1 MQQQE
6 LIGLLKKQMSDQ
18 LSPADR
24 TALMAFITL
33 QENKTAVTK
42 ALETMMMGHSG
53 DKAFDDER
61 FRPLLRQILDADHA
75 SLEEDL
81 PFIPNNAVSR
91 SFSGYRWFR
100 YAAAVLLIFG
110 IGAAVF
116 MYTKPAPLDISK
128 QQPAPVKQAPVAP
141 GTNKAMLTLSNGQQV
156 ELTEGNGTV
165 NDAGVNIKKIN
176 GALIYGS
183 ANSASIAVA
192 YNTMTT
198 PRGGQ
203 YQLTLPDGTKVW
215 LNAASSLRYPTMFT
229 GKERKVTVTGEAYFE
244 VAKNAGMPFTVVS
257 GNQEITVLGTHFN
270 NNAYEDE
277 ASMKTTLLEGSVKV
291 KHGASVVTIVP
302 GQQSIIQEGV
312 GDILVSETDI
322 QQAVAWKNGF
332 FSFSNA
338 DIKTIMRQL
347 SRWYNVDVIYE
358 SNVPKVE
365 FSGEI
370 GRSLTLDELLGILK
384 DTRIHYRI
392 EGRKLVIM
400 P

>member
-1 MQQQE
+1 MQQHE
-6 LIGLLKKQMSDQ
+6 LIGLLKKQMTDE
-18 LSPADR
+18 LSSVEGA
-24 TALMAFITL
+24 ALMAFVARE
-33 QENKTAVTK
+33 ENKSAVTK
-42 ALETMMMGHSG
+42 AFETMMMRHSAAA
-53 DKAFDDER
+53 DFDEAR
-61 FRPLLRQILDADHA
+61 FRPLLRQILEADQA
-75 SLEEDL
+75 GFEQELPSLSNYAKL
-81 PFIPNNAVSR
+81 R
-91 SFSGYRWFR
+91 SFFAYRWFR
-100 YAAAVLLIFG
+100 YAAAALIIFG
-110 IGAAVF
+110 ISTAVF
-116 MYTKPAPLDISK
+116 MFAKPASRDISVREQQASIK
-128 QQPAPVKQAPVAP
+128 QKSFAP
-141 GTNKAMLTLSNGQQV
+141 GSNKAMLTLSNGQQV

-165 NDAGVNIKKIN
+165 NDAGVSIKKIN

-183 ANSASIAVA
+183 TNIIA

-198 PRGGQ
+198 PKGGQ

-215 LNAASSLRYPTMFT
+215 LNAASSLRYPTLFT

-244 VAKNAGMPFTVVS
+244 VAKDASMPFTVTS

-270 NNAYEDE
+270 INAYDDE
-277 ASMKTTLLEGSVKV
+277 GPMKTTLLEGSVKV
-291 KHGASVVTIVP
+291 KHGASVVTILP
-302 GQQSIIQEGV
+302 GQQSIVEEGTGHIQV
-312 GDILVSETDI
+312 KETDI

-347 SRWYNVDVIYE
+347 SRWYNVEVIYE
-358 SNVPKVE
+358 SNAPNVE